1 MSSHGSILLADDE
14 ETFLEATLDLLQ
26 EEGFHC
32 QTVRN
37 AHELLATL
45 ETSDFDLLIT
55 DLNMPGN
62 RVLEMVDEVRAQSKA
77 LPVIVVTGYPS
88 LPSAVESVRLNVLE
102 YMIKP
107 VDFQKLLG
115 VVQRGIQHKHTL
127 RTVQKARQEAS
138 ERATQLA
145 KIEKTLSAF
154 GEHIDEE
161 TGSVL
166 GTDPSLKELHVK
178 MEGLTDLIK
187 ASGQEA
193 SPLEG
198 SLSGNIAHD
207 YFKVR
212 EGLYEAIQVLQKTK
226 GSFRSKELAALRM
239 KLQTLLKE
247 TASAT
252 QDS

>member
-1 MSSHGSILLADDE
+1 MTSQGSILLADDE
-14 ETFLEATLDLLQ
+14 ETFLEATQDLLE
-26 EEGFHC
+26 EEGFNC

-102 YMIKP
+102 YLIKP

-115 VVQRGIQHKHTL
+115 VVQRGIQHKHAL
-127 RTVQKARQEAS
+127 RTVQQARQEAT

-154 GEHIDEE
+154 GEHLDEE

-166 GTDPSLKELHVK
+166 STDPALKELQLK

-187 ASGQEA
+187 TSGPEA
-193 SPLEG
+193 SSLGG

-207 YFKVR
+207 YYKVR
-212 EGLYEAIQVLQKTK
+212 EGLYEAIQVLQQTK
-226 GSFRSKELAALRM
+226 GSFRSKELANLRI
-239 KLQTLLKE
+239 KLQNLLKT
-247 TASAT
+247 TAQSPK
-252 QDS
+252 DS